1 QNDIKHKQINNNNNQ
16 YPGRRTVPMKTRH
29 IITINRLVHHSNRIS
44 AKLLLLSNILVL
56 QRLTLR
62 PTLDLSTNVLDRG
75 HGYSNSFDSA
85 EVVLFTHSRRI
96 SVVTKD

>member
-1 QNDIKHKQINNNNNQ
+1 
-16 YPGRRTVPMKTRH
+16 
-29 IITINRLVHHSNRIS
+29 LF
-44 AKLLLLSNILVL
+44 NILVL

-85 EVVLFTHSRRI
+85 EVVLFTHSQRI